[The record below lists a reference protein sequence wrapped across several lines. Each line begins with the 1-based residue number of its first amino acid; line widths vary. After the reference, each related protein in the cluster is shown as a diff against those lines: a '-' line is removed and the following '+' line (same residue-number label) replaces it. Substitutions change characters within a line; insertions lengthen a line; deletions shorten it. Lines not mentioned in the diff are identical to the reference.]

1 MSELSGKHERFCQ
14 EYIIDYNGT
23 QAAIRAGYSEA
34 SAKQTAYKLQKR
46 DDINSRI
53 RELQREQVKRLGLS
67 QDYVVLELLDTYKS
81 CREAT
86 PVKEWDYDEGC
97 FVETGKYQFDSK
109 GALKA
114 LEIIGKHLGMFDKK
128 NAQAHDEK
136 SNLLDML
143 VSGTGED
150 MNTDD
155 LPEIQ

>member
-23 QAAIRAGYSEA
+23 QAAIRAGYSDA

-86 PVKEWDYDEGC
+86 PVMEWDYGERC
-97 FVETGKYQFDSK
+97 LVETGKYQFDSK

-114 LEIIGKHLGMFDKK
+114 LEMIGKHLGMFDKK